1 MRRIYQAL
9 GGFLVLLYAYGA
21 FSGWDASF
29 GAKKNT
35 LPPGARNAGGYRS
48 YHFWS
53 GGK

>member
-9 GGFLVLLYAYGA
+9 GGFLVLLYGYGA

-29 GAKKNT
+29 APRRT
-35 LPPGARNAGGYRS
+35 RCSGARNAGGYRS